1 MVASLLDATTRPD
14 RPKVT
19 GTQFERETRTMFQ
32 ILRGLGRDERG
43 EDLMEY
49 GLLVAFVASVALAAV
64 ITDPLGL
71 GTAVEA
77 AYERAID
84 ALNQA

>member
-1 MVASLLDATTRPD
+1 MLHVVGGL
-14 RPKVT
+14 
-19 GTQFERETRTMFQ
+19 
-32 ILRGLGRDERG
+32 IRGERG

-49 GLLVAFVASVALAAV
+49 GLLVAFVASIALAAI

-71 GTAVEA
+71 GAAVQA
-77 AYERAID
+77 AYERAIA